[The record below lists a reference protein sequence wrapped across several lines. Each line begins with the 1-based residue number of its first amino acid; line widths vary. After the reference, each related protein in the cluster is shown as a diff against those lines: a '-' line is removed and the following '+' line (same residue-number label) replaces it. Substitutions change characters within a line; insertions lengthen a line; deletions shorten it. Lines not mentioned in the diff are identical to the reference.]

1 MGKRYYKDEEDVNRR
16 LAVDEINA
24 LTRQKQLA
32 MEQEALAREQAFLQP
47 TGLQQLAGP
56 VQGFDVQY
64 GSEAGG
70 QAYYMPVDF
79 GANVMTDDYFRGQGE
94 AMMPQQVD
102 PNMIDP
108 LEDLEVVQGYTDVY
122 YENVNK
128 LNDMANKAA
137 KMGFDVTKPD
147 AFNPDQLA
155 LHRAYNDLKTGTL
168 ELGWQLKHGREDVK
182 TGLDK
187 GMLFE
192 GHQGATV
199 GARDYTNPKMLD
211 QDVIQINK
219 MMKTYEDR
227 QGLKVAQGY
236 YDEVVADWERRAAE
250 AEANGDAE
258 EANTFR
264 KKILAINKPTLDLN
278 KEKDRALRAEKLK
291 ADKAKLKFQNRG
303 RGQKI
308 KNFLDLRDRVF
319 DIQSKGDLSLFS
331 GREGIEIITTRDG
344 RFLETDG
351 KADTPPIPLN
361 DADAIMD
368 FILRTSAVDK
378 DKKTGEGMFGDLSSE
393 DIAELKALVP
403 DWKPRKSANYNLSF
417 NTDMYWEAIDVF
429 KDKSMQG
436 WGESGLKQDP
446 NTTYHGMTAEQFL
459 ENVGKVLEG
468 SKYNDRTVVSFE
480 IDESDGK
487 EDLQLKLKY
496 SDGSDETIN
505 PVMEEGF
512 ASALERASL
521 TKYRDE
527 LEAEIE
533 EEELNEDGEKKKVK
547 KPKYHLKPSDEENIP
562 YSEGDIAKLNPLLIK
577 FETDLDSREGDYNL
591 QQAEDGSWYLSGY
604 SSGNTGGDPKNTQT
618 ENPTPVELTE
628 EQKKKLEALKKKN
641 R

>member
-182 TGLDK
+182 IGLNK

-199 GARDYTNPKMLD
+199 GSRDYTNPNMLD
-211 QDVIQINK
+211 KDLVEANK
-219 MMKTYEDR
+219 MMKTYFDNNAFTKAEE
-227 QGLKVAQGY
+227 Y
-236 YDEVVADWERRAAE
+236 YDEVVAGWEQRATE
-250 AEANGDAE
+250 AEARKDFKEAETFRRKILALNKPTMDRNKILDRNQRAE
-258 EANTFR
+258 EAKH
-264 KKILAINKPTLDLN
+264 KKKGKLGN
-278 KEKDRALRAEKLK
+278 KEEIEDLFMEAWGIQNWGQEGLLSDYPGATINTVGGQRIVSYKNKNKETVEFPVSDWTSLMKFLVEGKGQWAGKISKEDFETYNELYGEWLPPDEDNFYIGLNVNELYNDYKK
-291 ADKAKLKFQNRG
+291 SITVDKGYLHDA
-303 RGQKI
+303 
-308 KNFLDLRDRVF
+308 F
-319 DIQSKGDLSLFS
+319 DDDVWANNETSNK
-331 GREGIEIITTRDG
+331 
-344 RFLETDG
+344 FLEDISQLLSYGAVINIGNAIGKVTHAVPHDLKGGSIMVTLEDG
-351 KADTPPIPLN
+351 TNHEISMEHGSSLIKAANKIPKYNFMSDTRGLTLSEDSSSFDPSDN
-361 DADAIMD
+361 
-368 FILRTSAVDK
+368 VDK
-378 DKKTGEGMFGDLSSE
+378 KVNKYLMKMKTKTHSRNASS
-393 DIAELKALVP
+393 D
-403 DWKPRKSANYNLSF
+403 D
-417 NTDMYWEAIDVF
+417 
-429 KDKSMQG
+429 
-436 WGESGLKQDP
+436 
-446 NTTYHGMTAEQFL
+446 
-459 ENVGKVLEG
+459 
-468 SKYNDRTVVSFE
+468 
-480 IDESDGK
+480 
-487 EDLQLKLKY
+487 
-496 SDGSDETIN
+496 
-505 PVMEEGF
+505 
-512 ASALERASL
+512 
-521 TKYRDE
+521 
-527 LEAEIE
+527 E
-533 EEELNEDGEKKKVK
+533 EE
-547 KPKYHLKPSDEENIP
+547 
-562 YSEGDIAKLNPLLIK
+562 
-577 FETDLDSREGDYNL
+577 DSREEEPDV
-591 QQAEDGSWYLSGY
+591 E
-604 SSGNTGGDPKNTQT
+604 
-618 ENPTPVELTE
+618 EVELTPEQNIIIEKLRKEKE
-628 EQKKKLEALKKKN
+628 EKLRKEKEKKRN
-641 R
+641 